1 MCTTIVLS
9 QRLIYPNSSLVKDTT
24 SFFVWIES
32 RKLELNH
39 LFKEHIFKTWEN
51 AVQQENRHAQ
61 EMLKDHH
68 VKRTTKLR
76 RVQKRE
82 MYEEGLMREYVIKT
96 SAWSSSIQV
105 RNDERLVFTRIY
117 HSSSLV
123 FCRM

>member
-1 MCTTIVLS
+1 MCTTIMLS

-61 EMLKDHH
+61 EMLKDYH

-82 MYEEGLMREYVIKT
+82 MYEEGLMRDYVIKT

-105 RNDERLVFTRIY
+105 RNDERLVLTRIY